1 MKLALHRYKDGCIL
15 TINTKKMKH
24 IINKSLVVLVLLVVN
39 MLYAQQDPS
48 YTLYQ
53 YNMNI
58 INPAYAGIQDLT
70 EINLNYRSQWVNL
83 DGSPSTQSLSV
94 SKPFNDK
101 VGLGLSIVNDKV
113 FVLKQTDVFIDFSYK
128 LQVSENAK
136 LYFGLKAGGS
146 FIDIDLT
153 SLDIMDDPVFSENVS
168 KFNPNIGI
176 GFHLKGPKYYV
187 TLSAPSLLKSKRYEK
202 DGVKVTNATDELHS
216 YLGAGY
222 TFDINDRIGLTPS
235 ILSRFVTGAPA
246 SIDLTATTHFQNLLD
261 FGLSYRLDES
271 FSVLALIEIAEWIHF
286 GYAYEMTTSDVKDY
300 SQGSHE
306 VLLRFKFL
314 KKKDEDS
321 GE

>member
-1 MKLALHRYKDGCIL
+1 
-15 TINTKKMKH
+15 MKH